1 MLYITIPSREL
12 YNEEN
17 NEFVYTKE
25 TKICLEHSLVSISKW
40 ESIYNKPFLSED
52 RKTAKETID
61 YIRCMTI
68 TQNIDPLVYECLTD
82 DNVNKIDEYIKAPMT
97 ATTFYDRRQQ
107 VPIKKEVITSELIY
121 YWMISCGIPMECQR
135 WHLNRLLTL
144 IRIFNV
150 KNDTGKMSKR
160 EIMRNNSALNAMRR
174 KRMHS
179 RG

>member
-1 MLYITIPSREL
+1 
-12 YNEEN
+12 
-17 NEFVYTKE
+17 
-25 TKICLEHSLVSISKW
+25 
-40 ESIYNKPFLSED
+40 
-52 RKTAKETID
+52 
-61 YIRCMTI
+61 
-68 TQNIDPLVYECLTD
+68 
-82 DNVNKIDEYIKAPMT
+82 MT

-107 VPIKKEVITSELIY
+107 VPTKKEVITSELIY